1 MIKKLK
7 RTLII
12 VGIFVLMMGI
22 GTNIQVKADTLGQVK
37 SIKTKTNYKYYKGI
51 VSAKDMR
58 KKKVKYKYGIKASW
72 KKVKNANGYEIYFYG
87 VASKKWRKIKDT
99 KKTSYVF
106 TNLLEKD
113 KFKFKVRAYR
123 KINGE
128 RVYGNWS
135 KKKTIKT
142 NSALYKINNNFKLP
156 GKYYDRY
163 AAEQAFV
170 LQNEYR
176 KSAGKQSIV
185 WSDVLYEI
193 CKVRAKEL
201 VNDFSHNKFISTSTE
216 LLEKKYGLKDGGIPY
231 EGDDGYIHYHMYA
244 NAENIAMGYYTYKSA
259 MEGWKSSPGHYR
271 NLIDEEHRA
280 GAIACYKQGGKTYWV
295 AIFGG
300 VDLDKEI
307 KK

>member
-58 KKKVKYKYGIKASW
+58 KKKIKYKYGIKASW
-72 KKVKNANGYEIYFYG
+72 KKVKNANGYEIYVYG

-128 RVYGNWS
+128 RVYGNWI
-135 KKKTIKT
+135 KKEDNK
-142 NSALYKINNNFKLP
+142 
-156 GKYYDRY
+156 
-163 AAEQAFV
+163 
-170 LQNEYR
+170 
-176 KSAGKQSIV
+176 
-185 WSDVLYEI
+185 
-193 CKVRAKEL
+193 
-201 VNDFSHNKFISTSTE
+201 NKFGT
-216 LLEKKYGLKDGGIPY
+216 L
-231 EGDDGYIHYHMYA
+231 
-244 NAENIAMGYYTYKSA
+244 
-259 MEGWKSSPGHYR
+259 
-271 NLIDEEHRA
+271 
-280 GAIACYKQGGKTYWV
+280 
-295 AIFGG
+295 
-300 VDLDKEI
+300 
-307 KK
+307 

>member
-7 RTLII
+7 RTLIV
-12 VGIFVLMMGI
+12 VGMFVLMMEI

-58 KKKVKYKYGIKASW
+58 KKKIKYKYGIKASW
-72 KKVKNANGYEIYFYG
+72 KKVKNANGYEIYVYG

-142 NSALYKINNNFKLP
+142 TLNC
-156 GKYYDRY
+156 R
-163 AAEQAFV
+163 
-170 LQNEYR
+170 
-176 KSAGKQSIV
+176 
-185 WSDVLYEI
+185 
-193 CKVRAKEL
+193 
-201 VNDFSHNKFISTSTE
+201 
-216 LLEKKYGLKDGGIPY
+216 
-231 EGDDGYIHYHMYA
+231 
-244 NAENIAMGYYTYKSA
+244 ENIMTDMQQNRLLYCRMNIEKVLENKVSFGRMFYMKYV
-259 MEGWKSSPGHYR
+259 
-271 NLIDEEHRA
+271 
-280 GAIACYKQGGKTYWV
+280 KQGQSNLLMISV
-295 AIFGG
+295 IIN
-300 VDLDKEI
+300 L
-307 KK
+307 